1 MGETSQFILRKLTT
15 DDSAAAAVLDKK
27 CFCKRD
33 AFSRKYF
40 FYAAL
45 NLRYEFFVVETDGK
59 IIACAGAEIQ
69 NDAAEIQTIA
79 TDPNYRGLG
88 IGTKI
93 FSKLIETIKE
103 RGATLVY
110 LEVRPSNTPAINL
123 YENFGFRVVDSIEN
137 FYGNEDALIMM
148 RSL

>member
-1 MGETSQFILRKLTT
+1 MGETSQFILREMTT
-15 DDSAAAAVLDKK
+15 ADSAAAAVLDKK
-27 CFCKRD
+27 CFGKRD

-45 NLRYEFFVVETDGK
+45 NLRYEFFVVEADGK

-79 TDPNYRGLG
+79 TDPNYRRRG
-88 IGTKI
+88 IGTKL
-93 FSKLIETIKE
+93 FSKLIEAIKE
-103 RGATLVY
+103 RGATLIY

-123 YENFGFRVVDSIEN
+123 YEHFGLRVVDSIED
-137 FYGNEDALIMM
+137 FYDNEDAFIMM
-148 RSL
+148 RNL